1 VAAVGEPEVAL
12 VFTPDAWVEELHR
25 HLTDH
30 GGARVRQIVVE
41 PEIAL
46 EEQYDVL
53 VTSHRWPALTHAFVA
68 DLHARGRAVLG
79 VCDREEPSARAHLVA
94 VGADE
99 VIESDLG
106 PRAFVAVMQT
116 LRVRRRDVALPEAIH
131 IAPVRRGRVVAI
143 GGPPGVGRTEVAVQ
157 LAVTVG
163 GVLVDADDVAPA
175 IAARLGLPIE
185 PNLRT
190 AIDAVEHARGELLDS
205 LTTDRSGALPVLAGL
220 PNPGAWVYVRPGEVA
235 RLVQR
240 LADDTDVVVVDGIG
254 SLEDVGGP
262 PRGRFAVARA
272 LAVEADVVIGVC
284 AATPVGVARFLS
296 WAVQLRTVAPEATLV
311 VAVNRAPAARYRRGE
326 LYDELTRSLPPV
338 EVVFLADDRRVTEA
352 MWDGKLVRPGA
363 FTRSASTL
371 AGVVRTAPRRGRA
384 TAEAAVMD
392 VAS

>member
-1 VAAVGEPEVAL
+1 MGEPEVAL

-53 VTSHRWPALTHAFVA
+53 VASHRWPALTHAFVA

-79 VCDREEPSARAHLVA
+79 VCDREEPSARAHLIA

-106 PRAFVAVMQT
+106 PRAFVTAMQT
-116 LRVRRRDVALPEAIH
+116 LRVRRHEVPRPETIGVAPA
-131 IAPVRRGRVVAI
+131 RRGRIVAV

-157 LAVTVG
+157 LAVTIG

-175 IAARLGLPIE
+175 IAARLSLSIE

-190 AIDAVEHARGELLDS
+190 AIDAVEHARGDLFDS
-205 LTTDRSGALPVLAGL
+205 LAMDRSGVLPVLAGL
-220 PNPGAWVYVRPGEVA
+220 PNPSAWVHVRPGEVA

-240 LADDTDVVVVDGIG
+240 LADERDFVVVDGIG

-272 LAVEADVVIGVC
+272 LAVEADVVVGVC
-284 AATPVGVARFLS
+284 AATPVGAARFLS
-296 WAVQLRTVAPEATLV
+296 WAVQVRVLAPEATLV
-311 VAVNRAPAARYRRGE
+311 VAVNRAPLARYRRGE
-326 LYDELTRSLPPV
+326 LFDELTRSLPPV
-338 EVVFLADDRRVTEA
+338 HVAFLAEDRRVTDA
-352 MWDGKLVRPGA
+352 MWDGRLVRPGP
-363 FTRSASTL
+363 FTRGAGAL
-371 AGVVRTAPRRGRA
+371 AGAVRAAPRRGRTTEPLGA
-384 TAEAAVMD
+384 ME

>member
-1 VAAVGEPEVAL
+1 VGEPEVAL

-53 VTSHRWPALTHAFVA
+53 VASHRWPALTHAFVA

-79 VCDREEPSARAHLVA
+79 VCDREEPSARAHLIA
-94 VGADE
+94 VGADA

-106 PRAFVAVMQT
+106 PRAFVTAMQT
-116 LRVRRRDVALPEAIH
+116 LRVRRHEVAIPETVSV
-131 IAPVRRGRVVAI
+131 APARRGRVVAV

-157 LAVTVG
+157 LAATVA

-190 AIDAVEHARGELLDS
+190 AIDAVEHARGALLDS

-220 PNPGAWVYVRPGEVA
+220 PNPSAWVHVRPGEVA

-240 LADDTDVVVVDGIG
+240 LADDTDFVVVDGVG
-254 SLEDVGGP
+254 SLEDVGGA

-272 LAVEADVVIGVC
+272 LTVEADVIVGVC
-284 AATPVGVARFLS
+284 AATPVGAARFLS
-296 WAVQLRTVAPEATLV
+296 WAVQARALAPDATLV
-311 VAVNRAPAARYRRGE
+311 VAVNRAPLARYRRGE
-326 LYDELTRSLPPV
+326 LFEELTRSLPPV
-338 EVVFLADDRRVTEA
+338 HIAFLAEDRRVTDA
-352 MWDGKLVRPGA
+352 MWDGRLVRTGP
-363 FTRSASTL
+363 FTRGASAL
-371 AGVVRTAPRRGRA
+371 ARAVRTAPRRGRTSGSA
-384 TAEAAVMD
+384 GAMEM
-392 VAS
+392 AS